1 MCICIIQ
8 IKFKKCM
15 LFIYQIMR
23 QVNLPP
29 MQVRS
34 MENPREVVGEAKEV
48 PNYYCC
54 YCYVEA

>member
-1 MCICIIQ
+1 
-8 IKFKKCM
+8 
-15 LFIYQIMR
+15 MR

-54 YCYVEA
+54 YCYVWINAQGIRAIMPQHNSSSNNN